1 MIHPGPGDGLLVVD
15 VQNDFLP
22 GGALAVAGGDEV
34 VPVLN
39 RALRVFT
46 NAGLSIF
53 ATRDWHPPDHCS
65 FHERGGPWPPH
76 CVRGT
81 WGAAFSVD
89 LHLPPSADVISKAT
103 SRDEEAY
110 SAFHGTDLAMRLRAA
125 GVRRVFLGGLTTDY
139 CVRTSVADARRDG
152 FAVVVLVDAIRAIDV
167 HPGDG
172 NRAIAE
178 MRAAGAVLGPTDSL
192 A

>member
-1 MIHPGPGDGLLVVD
+1 VIHPGPGDVLLVVD

-39 RALRVFT
+39 GALRVFT
-46 NAGLSIF
+46 RAGLPIF

-65 FHERGGPWPPH
+65 FRECGGPWPPH
-76 CVRGT
+76 CVQGT
-81 WGAAFSVD
+81 WGAAFSAD
-89 LHLPPSADVISKAT
+89 LKLPPSADVISKAT

-110 SAFHGTDLAMRLRAA
+110 SAFHGTDLTARLRAV

-139 CVRTSVADARRDG
+139 CVRTSVADARRDR
-152 FAVVVLVDAIRAIDV
+152 FRVVVLADAIRAIDV
-167 HPGDG
+167 HAGDG
-172 NRAIAE
+172 DRAIAE
-178 MRAAGAVLGPTDSL
+178 MRAAGAVLAPTDSL